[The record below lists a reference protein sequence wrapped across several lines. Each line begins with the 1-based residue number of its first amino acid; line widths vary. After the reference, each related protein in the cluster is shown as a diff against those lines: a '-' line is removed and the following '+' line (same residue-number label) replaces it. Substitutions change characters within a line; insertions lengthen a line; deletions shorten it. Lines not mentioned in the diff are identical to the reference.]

1 MQRSKFMERTVW
13 ATLGAGAGAGA
24 GGAALAGSSLFWSLI
39 GGWMGALTGWFL
51 WGVDSR
57 NSYGEIP
64 LPPMRRRVLSTS
76 EKEELYHNPLLM
88 ARMIRAMSD
97 WLR

>member
-1 MQRSKFMERTVW
+1 MERTVW
-13 ATLGAGAGAGA
+13 ATLGAAAGAGAGA
-24 GGAALAGSSLFWSLI
+24 GGAALAGSSLFKWSLI

-64 LPPMRRRVLSTS
+64 HPPMRRRMLSAS
-76 EKEELYHNPLLM
+76 EKEELYHNALLM
-88 ARMIRAMSD
+88 ARIIRAMSD
-97 WLR
+97 WLRY